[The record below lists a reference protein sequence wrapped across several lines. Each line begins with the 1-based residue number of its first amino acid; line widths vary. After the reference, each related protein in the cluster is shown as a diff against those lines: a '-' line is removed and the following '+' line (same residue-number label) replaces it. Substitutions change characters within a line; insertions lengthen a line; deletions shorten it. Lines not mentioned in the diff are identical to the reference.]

1 MNGKTNRIL
10 KCALCALLIIPLFGC
25 VENRLAAIDAQTGEP
40 IANAMVLSSKNPKLF
55 PVVDS
60 NFIGLTDTNGQMRD
74 FSMFSEIFIVV
85 CEGYYPGLQCAA
97 YDSRYL
103 KKLNLKRE
111 DIFVTTKRSL
121 PGGGSVI
128 ETFVKPEHRE
138 LADRLEH
145 TYALERLGKE
155 ELETDER
162 KICWKMPRKER
173 LERYLATLR
182 SEISNTADG
191 NDKKKL
197 SAGIRSI
204 ELFLE
209 RLN

>member
-1 MNGKTNRIL
+1 MNVKANRFF
-10 KCALCALLIIPLFGC
+10 KYALCALLIILLFGC

-74 FSMFSEIFIVV
+74 FSMFSENFIVV
-85 CEGYYPGLQCAA
+85 CEGYYPGLQCAV
-97 YDSRYL
+97 YDRRYL

-111 DIFVTTKRSL
+111 DFFVTTKRSL
-121 PGGGSVI
+121 PGGRSVI

-138 LADRLEH
+138 LVDRLEH

-155 ELETDER
+155 KLETDKR
-162 KICWKMPRKER
+162 KICWKMPCKER

>member
-1 MNGKTNRIL
+1 MNVKADRFF
-10 KCALCALLIIPLFGC
+10 KYALCALLIIPLLGC

-55 PVVDS
+55 PAVDS

-74 FSMFSEIFIVV
+74 FSMFSENFIVV
-85 CEGYYPGLQCAA
+85 CEGYYPGLQCAV

-138 LADRLEH
+138 LVDRLEH

-155 ELETDER
+155 KLETDKR

>member
-1 MNGKTNRIL
+1 
-10 KCALCALLIIPLFGC
+10 
-25 VENRLAAIDAQTGEP
+25 
-40 IANAMVLSSKNPKLF
+40 
-55 PVVDS
+55 
-60 NFIGLTDTNGQMRD
+60 MRD

-111 DIFVTTKRSL
+111 DIFVKTKRSL

-182 SEISNTADG
+182 SEISNTSDG

>member
-1 MNGKTNRIL
+1 MNVKANRIL
-10 KCALCALLIIPLFGC
+10 KCALCALLIIPLLGC

-74 FSMFSEIFIVV
+74 FSMFSENFIVV

-128 ETFVKPEHRE
+128 EAFVKPEHRE

>member
-10 KCALCALLIIPLFGC
+10 KCALCALLIIPLLGC
-25 VENRLAAIDAQTGEP
+25 VENRLAAIDAQTGEA

-60 NFIGLTDTNGQMRD
+60 YFIGLTDTNGQMRD

-128 ETFVKPEHRE
+128 EIFVKPEHR
-138 LADRLEH
+138 EH

>member
-1 MNGKTNRIL
+1 M
-10 KCALCALLIIPLFGC
+10 
-25 VENRLAAIDAQTGEP
+25 
-40 IANAMVLSSKNPKLF
+40 
-55 PVVDS
+55 
-60 NFIGLTDTNGQMRD
+60 
-74 FSMFSEIFIVV
+74 
-85 CEGYYPGLQCAA
+85 
-97 YDSRYL
+97 
-103 KKLNLKRE
+103 
-111 DIFVTTKRSL
+111 

-138 LADRLEH
+138 LVDRLEH

-155 ELETDER
+155 ELETDKR

>member
-1 MNGKTNRIL
+1 MRALRTINYTAFGVRRKPPCGDRRPNGRTYRKRNGFIL
-10 KCALCALLIIPLFGC
+10 KKSK
-25 VENRLAAIDAQTGEP
+25 T
-40 IANAMVLSSKNPKLF
+40 LSRR
-55 PVVDS
+55 DS

-182 SEISNTADG
+182 SEISNTSDG

>member
-121 PGGGSVI
+121 PGGGSV
-128 ETFVKPEHRE
+128 
-138 LADRLEH
+138 
-145 TYALERLGKE
+145 
-155 ELETDER
+155 
-162 KICWKMPRKER
+162 KMPRKER

>member
-1 MNGKTNRIL
+1 MNVKANRFF
-10 KCALCALLIIPLFGC
+10 KYALCALLIIPLWGC

-74 FSMFSEIFIVV
+74 FSMFSENFIVV
-85 CEGYYPGLQCAA
+85 CEGYYPGLQCAV

-138 LADRLEH
+138 LVDRLEH

-155 ELETDER
+155 KLETDKR
-162 KICWKMPRKER
+162 KICWKMLRKER

>member
-1 MNGKTNRIL
+1 MNVKANRFF
-10 KCALCALLIIPLFGC
+10 KYALCALLIIPLLGC

-74 FSMFSEIFIVV
+74 FSMFSENFIVV
-85 CEGYYPGLQCAA
+85 CEGYYPGLQCAV

-138 LADRLEH
+138 LVDRLEH

-155 ELETDER
+155 EL
-162 KICWKMPRKER
+162 
-173 LERYLATLR
+173 
-182 SEISNTADG
+182 
-191 NDKKKL
+191 
-197 SAGIRSI
+197 
-204 ELFLE
+204 
-209 RLN
+209 

>member
-10 KCALCALLIIPLFGC
+10 KCALCALLIIPLLGC

-128 ETFVKPEHRE
+128 EIFVKPEHRE

-155 ELETDER
+155 ELETDEW